1 MPQRMRYSWL
11 VDRPRNVPRRDY
23 ERYQL
28 MTFGAVGLGFLSIA
42 LLVGS
47 ISGLTLWTS
56 RELADLDGMTVE
68 EALAYD
74 GDSQD
79 LVKIEGFLLADD
91 PVTMPDGDGQQ
102 VVRGQ
107 VEVVAKQPG
116 RSEDAA
122 DEDSDAE
129 TADQTAANS
138 DTPDSAA
145 VPRQVTLLEWEGTAE
160 SVFLSDGDRQI
171 PLAFDLA
178 TLPLAEDSGDV
189 EPEYVREGDAAR
201 TSRPI
206 AVRYGGELLPLPQ
219 TYLDRGSTVIVDVE
233 RAVLSQ
239 GASAVVVAGL
249 EVTPDGNQLI
259 DPLGDRLQV
268 NLGTEADIREQGQ
281 RTRVMFF
288 ILAIPVGIAS
298 FFLGRSALA
307 MRREFVWMSNE

>member
-1 MPQRMRYSWL
+1 MPQRMRYNWL

-91 PVTMPDGDGQQ
+91 PVTMPDDDGQQ

-107 VEVVAKQPG
+107 VEVIAKQPG
-116 RSEDAA
+116 RSDDEA
-122 DEDSDAE
+122 DESSDAE
-129 TADQTAANS
+129 TADQTATNP
-138 DTPDSAA
+138 DTSDSAA
-145 VPRQVTLLEWEGTAE
+145 VPRQVTLLEWEDTAE

-171 PLAFDLA
+171 PLAFDLT
-178 TLPLAEDSGDV
+178 TLPLAEDAGDV
-189 EPEYVREGDAAR
+189 EPEYVREGRLQPAPAA
-201 TSRPI
+201 PV
-206 AVRYGGELLPLPQ
+206 AVRYGKELLPLPQ
-219 TYLDRGSTVIVDVE
+219 AYID
-233 RAVLSQ
+233 Q
-239 GASAVVVAGL
+239 GADRDCGCGAGGAAPRA
-249 EVTPDGNQLI
+249 ECGC
-259 DPLGDRLQV
+259 
-268 NLGTEADIREQGQ
+268 
-281 RTRVMFF
+281 
-288 ILAIPVGIAS
+288 
-298 FFLGRSALA
+298 GRWS
-307 MRREFVWMSNE
+307 RGHPGRQSVD

>member
-1 MPQRMRYSWL
+1 MPQRMRYNWL

-91 PVTMPDGDGQQ
+91 PVTMPDDDGQQ

-107 VEVVAKQPG
+107 VEVIAKQPG

-189 EPEYVREGDAAR
+189 EPEYVREGD
-201 TSRPI
+201 TSERVAPLRCDTVGSYCPCPRPI
-206 AVRYGGELLPLPQ
+206 
-219 TYLDRGSTVIVDVE
+219 
-233 RAVLSQ
+233 
-239 GASAVVVAGL
+239 
-249 EVTPDGNQLI
+249 
-259 DPLGDRLQV
+259 
-268 NLGTEADIREQGQ
+268 
-281 RTRVMFF
+281 
-288 ILAIPVGIAS
+288 
-298 FFLGRSALA
+298 
-307 MRREFVWMSNE
+307 

>member
-1 MPQRMRYSWL
+1 MRYNWL

-47 ISGLTLWTS
+47 IIGLTLLTS

-91 PVTMPDGDGQQ
+91 PVTMPDDDRQQ

-107 VEVVAKQPG
+107 VQIVARLAG
-116 RSEDAA
+116 RSDDEAEAGGDADSP
-122 DEDSDAE
+122 DE
-129 TADQTAANS
+129 AAA
-138 DTPDSAA
+138 TPDTSGSAA
-145 VPRQVTLLEWEGTAE
+145 VPPQVTLLEWEDTAE

-171 PLAFDLA
+171 PLGFDPA
-178 TLPLAEDSGDV
+178 TLPLADDLGDL
-189 EPEYVREGDAAR
+189 EPEYVREGDTSR
-201 TSRPI
+201 TSRTV
-206 AVRYGGELLPLPQ
+206 AVQYGEELLPLPP
-219 TYLDRGSTVIVDVE
+219 TYIDQGDTVIVDVE
-233 RAVLSQ
+233 RSTLPQ

-249 EVTPDGNQLI
+249 EVTPEGNQLV

-268 NLGTEADIREQGQ
+268 SLGTEAEIQEQGQ

-288 ILAIPVGIAS
+288 ILAIPAGIAS